1 MSNSIENKF
10 PIWPQA
16 LLFLA
21 LLLALLRKITD
32 ADIWF
37 HMVIG
42 REGLKHWTIPQAEFY
57 VFPLLGNPI
66 EFHEFG
72 FGVFYQLVYNLGG
85 FAGMAIV
92 NALLATIAL
101 LCLYCAVAH
110 FRQKINA
117 PALLVL
123 GLTAFYLDFRLVYR
137 PETVLFLCLAI
148 EILCLERFATS
159 SQIKWLWPIPLAAWI
174 LSQMHP
180 SSLFI
185 LGVLGIYFSQFV
197 WKNQPLGLSR
207 WRLALIFLVVTG
219 ATLVLA
225 SINPFGFKQ
234 VYLPLTFVSMGLLN
248 DIAEFLPIFQTE
260 FKYDFIA
267 ISLSGALA
275 IWFLPQRRFAYGLLY
290 LVFGWLAYRYVRNL
304 ALFALVMYVP
314 TARLAQHLSLTYVN
328 KAWAKFAPLAL
339 PAALVIILVLP
350 VTEGRWGV
358 GATETDFPEKSVQII
373 KDYLPGGNVLNF
385 YDLGGYLAWALGD
398 TFKIA
403 VDGHNMSHN
412 ESTQFHNA
420 VFSADPAWQGMLE
433 RYQVNAIVAPA
444 ILPFSGNAIPLLTVL
459 AYDGN
464 WALAGAEHSAM
475 LFIRRSALPDNFTEL
490 DKNIIWTNMIA
501 EAQKNAAEHPDNPGS
516 YQALSIAYRATGDRE
531 NARINE
537 QKYRQPTR

>member
-1 MSNSIENKF
+1 MSNAIENKF
-10 PIWPQA
+10 QIWPQA

-92 NALLATIAL
+92 NALLATLTL
-101 LCLYCAVAH
+101 LCLYYAVVH
-110 FRQKINA
+110 FRSKLNA

-123 GLTAFYLDFRLVYR
+123 GLTAFYLDFRLIYR
-137 PETVLFLCLAI
+137 PETVLFLCLAF
-148 EILCLERFATS
+148 EILCLERFTS
-159 SQIKWLWPIPLAAWI
+159 SSQVKWLWPIPLAAWL
-174 LSQMHP
+174 LSQVHP
-180 SSLFI
+180 SSLFM
-185 LGVLGIYFSQFV
+185 LGVLGIYFSQFI
-197 WKNQPLGLSR
+197 WKSQPLGFSR
-207 WRLALIFLVVTG
+207 KRLTLIFLTVAG
-219 ATLVLA
+219 AILVLA

-248 DIAEFLPIFQTE
+248 EIAEFLPVFQTD

-275 IWFLPQRRFAYGLLY
+275 IWLLPQRRITYGLLY
-290 LVFGWLAYRYVRNL
+290 LFFGWLAYRYVRNL

-314 TARLAQHLSLTYVN
+314 IARLAQHLSLTYLN

-350 VTEGRWGV
+350 ITEGRWGV
-358 GATETDFPEKSVQII
+358 GISEDDFPEKSAQAI
-373 KDYLPGGNVLNF
+373 KNYLPGGNILNF
-385 YDLGGYLAWALGD
+385 YHFGGYLAWALGD
-398 TFKIA
+398 TFKVA

-412 ESTQFHNA
+412 DATQYHNA
-420 VFSADPAWQGMLE
+420 VFSAAPAWRAMLE
-433 RYQVNAIVAPA
+433 RYQVSAIVAPA
-444 ILPFSGNAIPLLTVL
+444 ILPFSGNPIPLLTVL
-459 AYDGN
+459 TYDGN
-464 WALAGAEHSAM
+464 WFLASAEHSAM
-475 LFIRRSALPDNFTEL
+475 LFIRRSVLPENFTGL
-490 DKNIIWTNMIA
+490 DKNLVWTNMIA
-501 EAQKNAAEHPDNPGS
+501 EAKKNLAEHPDNPGS
-516 YQALSIAYRATGDRE
+516 YQALSIAYHATGDSE

-537 QKYRQPTR
+537 QKYQQLTR